1 MLSPGNENLMKD
13 FILEPKDDSL
23 AIECR
28 DGSISMHGNSI
39 LAYPKKFFQPVM
51 DWVTEYVSQ
60 PADRTDVVLR
70 FDYIDTASVQSVFDI
85 LKLLKK
91 IPDWEE
97 SVLVNWYFEFDD
109 PELLEVG
116 EIMEARLKLKFNFV
130 EYKKKEE
137 EEEED

>member
-1 MLSPGNENLMKD
+1 MPCPDNKGLMKE
-13 FILEPKDDSL
+13 FILEPKEDTL

-39 LAYPKKFFQPVM
+39 LAYPRKFFQPVM
-51 DWVTEYVSQ
+51 DWVTEYVGQ
-60 PADRTDVVLR
+60 PAERTDVVLK
-70 FDYIDTASVQSVFDI
+70 FDYIDTASVQSIFDI

-91 IPDWEE
+91 IPDYED

-130 EYKKKEE
+130 EYKRQEKE
-137 EEEED
+137 D